1 MLVNCATYQDGRK
14 VADISVQEIRAS
26 LTQPN
31 SFVWVAL
38 KDPEPAELLQ
48 LQEEFALHELAV
60 EDAQHGHQR
69 PKLEEYGV
77 SLFVVMHTIELGG
90 EGEELQTGEVSVFV
104 GRNYVISVRRGTRQ
118 GFVNVRRRSEDEPE
132 LLRHGPAYV
141 LYALMDAVVDRYFP
155 VIDALTEEIEL
166 LEETI
171 FAGQTTR
178 ANIAALYGLKR
189 KLTRL
194 EHASVPLL
202 EVTGK
207 LYGGRVPPTCVNLQ
221 DYFRDVHDHLSRLE
235 QSIDHLRDMVTTAIS
250 VNLSL
255 VTLQENEIVKR
266 LAAYASLV
274 AVPTLIAGVYGMNFD
289 YMPELRMRW
298 GYPMALTM
306 MVAADGY
313 LVYRFKR
320 AKWF

>member
-1 MLVNCATYQDGRK
+1 MLVNCAVYQDGRK
-14 VADISVQEIRAS
+14 VADISVPEIRAH
-26 LTQPN
+26 LHQPN

-38 KDPEPAELLQ
+38 KDPEPAELSQ

-77 SLFVVMHTIELGG
+77 SLFVVMHTIELGA
-90 EGEELQTGEVSVFV
+90 EGEEPQAGEVSVFV
-104 GRNYVISVRRGTRQ
+104 GRNYVVSVRRGTRQ
-118 GFVNVRRRSEDEPE
+118 GFVNVRRRSEEEPE

-166 LEETI
+166 LEEKI

-178 ANIAALYGLKR
+178 ANIAALYSLKR
-189 KLTRL
+189 KLARL
-194 EHASVPLL
+194 ERASVPLL

-207 LYGGRVPPTCVNLQ
+207 LHGGRVPPTCVNLQ
-221 DYFRDVHDHLSRLE
+221 NYFRDVHDHLTRLE
-235 QSIDHLRDMVTTAIS
+235 QSIDHLRDMVSTAIS

-289 YMPELRMRW
+289 YMPELRMWW
-298 GYPMALTM
+298 GYPMAVAI
-306 MVAADGY
+306 MVATDMY
-313 LVYRFKR
+313 LVYRFKK
-320 AKWF
+320 ANWF

>member
-274 AVPTLIAGVYGMNFD
+274 AVPTLIAGVYGMNFAH
-289 YMPELRMRW
+289 MPELGW
-298 GYPMALTM
+298 LFGYPFALSLMAFGCLFLWRM
-306 MVAADGY
+306 
-313 LVYRFKR
+313 FKR
-320 AKWF
+320 SGWL